1 MDVQI
6 VVDPDDF
13 DVAEKT
19 AVVADGLSGAIVA
32 DQIDRV
38 QQAVERSRGVF
49 RFTGGESV
57 AVGVVNGDRAVVAAL
72 TDQLQILR
80 CGIGVEIPEGDFE
93 VATYFWVRCSKAES
107 VCCSCHHTK
116 EYQDREKKDDEGYI
130 AFVASRGIQ
139 GVVFSCCRET

>member
-32 DQIDRV
+32 DQMDRV
-38 QQAVERSRGVF
+38 QQAVERPRSVF
-49 RFTGGESV
+49 RFAGGESV

-93 VATYFWVRCSKAES
+93 VATILMGPLLKGGKRLLLLPP
-107 VCCSCHHTK
+107 HK
-116 EYQDREKKDDEGYI
+116 EYQDRAKKDDEGYI
-130 AFVASRGIQ
+130 AFVASKGSR
-139 GVVFSCCRET
+139 GVVLSCYRET